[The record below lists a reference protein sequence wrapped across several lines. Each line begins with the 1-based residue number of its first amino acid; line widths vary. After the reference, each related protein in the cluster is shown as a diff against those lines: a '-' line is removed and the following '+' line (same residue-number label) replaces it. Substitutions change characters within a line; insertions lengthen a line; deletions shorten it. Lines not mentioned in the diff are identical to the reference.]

1 MPTTSHICGA
11 GFVIFGFGLTL
22 AVTSSA
28 QPNFTVT
35 AASTDLIYQ
44 INGAPATNAGGFF
57 VNNCPPL
64 TLVAGNT
71 YTFTMQASS
80 IHPMVVGTNFSTS
93 SLNPPA
99 NFAYPNASP
108 QDVFSGVITLN
119 IPSTG
124 FPTNLYYQCNLHG
137 FYGVITV
144 LPPNS
149 PPPPPNQ
156 ILSISVGSNVVVI
169 STGTTTLYTLVP
181 QFSSNL
187 TDGVWASVPSYTN
200 TFDNG
205 TNTTIFDRLEPIC
218 GDNVFLRISQQPPP

>member
-1 MPTTSHICGA
+1 MRKEYAIHGA
-11 GFVIFGFGLTL
+11 GFLILSFAMTL
-22 AVTSSA
+22 AITSSA
-28 QPNFTVT
+28 QQNFNVT

-44 INGAPATNAGGFF
+44 INGAPSTNAGGFF

-71 YTFTMQASS
+71 YTFTMQAAS
-80 IHPMVVGTNFSTS
+80 IHPMVVGTNFSTGS
-93 SLNPPA
+93 DIPVDFS
-99 NFAYPNASP
+99 YVNASP
-108 QDVFSGVITLN
+108 QAISSGVITLT
-119 IPSTG
+119 IPATG
-124 FPTNLYYQCNLHG
+124 FPSNLYYQCNLHG

-144 LPPNS
+144 MPPGS

-156 ILSISVGSNVVVI
+156 ILSLSVGTNVVVI
-169 STGTTTLYTLVP
+169 SSGTTTLYTLVP

-187 TDGVWASVPSYTN
+187 TDGVWANVPSYTN
-200 TFDNG
+200 SFNNG